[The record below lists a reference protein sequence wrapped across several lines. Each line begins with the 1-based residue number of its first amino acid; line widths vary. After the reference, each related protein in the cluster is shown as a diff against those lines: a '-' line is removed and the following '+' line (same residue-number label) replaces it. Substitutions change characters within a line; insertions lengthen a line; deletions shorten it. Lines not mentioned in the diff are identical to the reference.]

1 MIYHCLLTTVCCLL
15 TTASDLNPPEVQSLI
30 KSGLEYAYIEQFDS
44 AQIYFDET
52 IESYPNNPAGYF
64 FKAALVQL
72 KMMDNCQFTGEN
84 QYLTLIKQAIK
95 SAQAIL
101 DKEDN
106 LWAEFYLGS
115 SHTYRAV
122 YEGLKHN
129 YFETFKYGVK
139 GGRILQGI
147 IKKDSTFYD
156 AYLGAGSFE
165 YFWARAAR
173 YLPVLKLGGGNAD
186 EAIRKL
192 HVAAEK
198 SLYSDRTAQNSLIF
212 IYGEEKN
219 YAIAHS
225 FIDSLLTQYPESKT
239 FLWSKADLEF
249 KEEEYFAAIR
259 TYNELLSRYNAE
271 ENKNYSNIAQCKLA
285 IGKCHYKLGEHDKAR
300 EALKDV
306 VRLKPYVDEYPLI
319 KGYCREAYGLLS
331 RIF

>member
-1 MIYHCLLTTVCCLL
+1 MIHPILTTLYCLLSSTTN
-15 TTASDLNPPEVQSLI
+15 LNPPEIQALI
-30 KSGLEYAYIEQFDS
+30 ESGLEYAYIEQFDS
-44 AQIYFDET
+44 AQIYFDEV
-52 IESYPNNPAGYF
+52 IESYPDNPAGYF

-72 KMMDNCQFTGEN
+72 QMMDRCQFTGEK
-84 QYLTLIKQAIK
+84 QYLTLIKQAIRY
-95 SAQAIL
+95 AEVIL

-106 LWAEFYLGS
+106 LWAEFYLGNS
-115 SHTYRAV
+115 YAYRAV
-122 YEGLKHN
+122 YEGLKNN
-129 YFETFKYGVK
+129 YFETFKYGLK

-173 YLPVLKLGGGNAD
+173 YLPLLRLGNGNVD

-192 HVAAEK
+192 HIAAEK
-198 SLYSDRTAQNSLIF
+198 SMYSDRTSQNSLVF

-219 YAIAHS
+219 YAMAQS
-225 FIDSLLTQYPESKT
+225 LIDSLLTLYPESKT
-239 FLWSKADLEF
+239 FLWTKANLEF
-249 KEEEYFAAIR
+249 KEEKYITAASR
-259 TYNELLSRYNAE
+259 YNKLLSKYNAE
-271 ENKNYSNIAQCKLA
+271 ENRNYSNIAQCKLA
-285 IGKCHYKLGEHDKAR
+285 IGKCHYKLGEKDKAR

-306 VRLKPYVDEYPLI
+306 VRLKPHSDEYPLI